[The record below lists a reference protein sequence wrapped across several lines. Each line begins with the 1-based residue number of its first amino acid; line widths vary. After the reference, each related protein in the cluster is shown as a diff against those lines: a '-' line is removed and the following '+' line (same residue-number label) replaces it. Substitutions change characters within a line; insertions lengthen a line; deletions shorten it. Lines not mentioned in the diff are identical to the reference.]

1 MILLEMLYFLVL
13 IMLHHHISI
22 KENNNFSVLVK
33 GPTEGITDNVDAAEK
48 KVVWTLVWKR
58 QNFVWACITTVL
70 IVIYM

>member
-48 KVVWTLVWKR
+48 KVV
-58 QNFVWACITTVL
+58 
-70 IVIYM
+70 